1 MNRNRA
7 IIAGLTAALLTA
19 SPSFAQNG
27 TAPRADARTAPAA
40 TAVETLDYV
49 VRPGD
54 TLIDLAV
61 AYLNR
66 PSDYRRV
73 QRHNRVADPR
83 RLPIGRTLA
92 IPVSLLRADPDQARI
107 SSFRG
112 AVTLSQGGRVAPP
125 TQGQSVSEDAVL
137 TTGANAFVRLALS
150 DGSHVV
156 VPSNSRV
163 RLSRLRRYALNGAV
177 DHAMTV
183 EAGRAESQVTP
194 RRRPGGFVVRTPVSV
209 SAVRGTEFR
218 VAFSDA
224 ADRSATEVIE
234 GVVEVDS
241 GDGLSETVA
250 VADQGVSTSLTDT
263 RLLPLLPAPAL
274 TQPDEVQSDAVV
286 DFVLAPLDGA
296 AAYRGRL
303 ATDAGMIDAF
313 AEADSAPNTPRLSF
327 GALADGAYFLRL
339 SALSP
344 EDLEGR
350 ATTYSFIRARNDVGG
365 LTSSSETR
373 DNRRFYRFRWDSEG
387 EGEARFRFQ
396 LSREDAEGRAEGPP
410 LVDQQGV
417 AEQAFTLSDLP
428 PGVYIWRVQGSRH
441 RFGRLLQV
449 WSEPQQLRIGR

>member
-1 MNRNRA
+1 MNGHRA
-7 IIAGLTAALLTA
+7 AIVGLTATLLAAAPAMAQPRPA
-19 SPSFAQNG
+19 SP
-27 TAPRADARTAPAA
+27 
-40 TAVETLDYV
+40 VETLDYV

-66 PSDYRRV
+66 PADYRRV
-73 QRHNRVADPR
+73 QRDNHVANPR
-83 RLPIGRTLA
+83 RMAIGRTLA

-107 SSFRG
+107 AGFRG
-112 AVTLSQGGRVAPP
+112 AVILTQGGRAAPP
-125 TQGQSVSEDAVL
+125 LQGQTVLEDAVL

-177 DHAMTV
+177 DHALTV
-183 EAGRAESQVTP
+183 EAGRAESRVTP

-209 SAVRGTEFR
+209 SAVRGTDFR
-218 VAFSDA
+218 VSFNDD

-241 GDGLSETVA
+241 GDGLSEAVA
-250 VADQGVSTSLTDT
+250 LADQGVSSGATDT

-274 TQPDEVQSDAVV
+274 IDPDAVQSGPVI
-286 DFVLAPLDGA
+286 DFALTPLDGA
-296 AAYRGRL
+296 SIYRGRL

-313 AEADSAPNTPRLSF
+313 AETDSAPDARRLTYPELS
-327 GALADGAYFLRL
+327 DGAYFLRL
-339 SALSP
+339 SALSV
-344 EDLEGR
+344 EGMEGR
-350 ATTYSFIRARNDVGG
+350 STTYSFIRARNGVGG
-365 LTSSSETR
+365 LAVSNEAR
-373 DNRRFYRFRWDSEG
+373 DKRRFYRFRWEAEG

-396 LSREDAEGRAEGPP
+396 LSREGADGQPEGAP
-410 LVDQQGV
+410 LIDQPGV
-417 AEQAFTLSDLP
+417 SEQAFTLSDLP
-428 PGVYIWRVQGSRH
+428 PGVYTWRVQGSRH